1 MDLIMKMDISLTDSL
16 CGMKKI
22 VQTLDDRTLVLQTIP
37 GKLSPESVFELGIVV
52 KVLFIIQQFRLLI
65 VKISKVKKNKKLN
78 EK

>member
-37 GKLSPESVFELGIVV
+37 GKLSPYSIVC
-52 KVLFIIQQFRLLI
+52 I
-65 VKISKVKKNKKLN
+65 
-78 EK
+78 